1 MSEYV
6 LLRLVSISS
15 FTICCVMS
23 VSFGRSR
30 TISFLTLKI
39 DCPLTPTYTC
49 EISLLRAAFSFPMM
63 LVMPWMV
70 FSRLCAVPFLIYVE
84 ESSLAMA

>member
-1 MSEYV
+1 MLTKDSIN
-6 LLRLVSISS
+6 LLVHGFLHDACSHLGIDDSQINISYMPMP
-15 FTICCVMS
+15 V
-23 VSFGRSR
+23 
-30 TISFLTLKI
+30 
-39 DCPLTPTYTC
+39 
-49 EISLLRAAFSFPMM
+49 PMM